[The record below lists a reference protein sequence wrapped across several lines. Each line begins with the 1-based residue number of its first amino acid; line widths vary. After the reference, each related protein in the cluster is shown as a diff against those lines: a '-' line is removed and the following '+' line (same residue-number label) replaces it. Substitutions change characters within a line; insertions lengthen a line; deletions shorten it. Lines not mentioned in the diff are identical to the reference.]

1 MPPAVKNPPEPL
13 TGLRCLLDG
22 ATSPY
27 PLNRDFIS
35 GCAPCRRLFFLMLAL
50 SFLGFF
56 FFDTQQIRGVCLV
69 DSQLTHFVL
78 GLTVFGVGGFFI
90 GQQGIEFLL

>member
-35 GCAPCRRLFFLMLAL
+35 GCAPCRRLFFFTLTLP
-50 SFLGFF
+50 FLGFF
-56 FFDTQQIRGVCLV
+56 FFDTQQIRGVCFV
-69 DSQLTHFVL
+69 DSQLAHFVL
-78 GLTVFGVGGFFI
+78 SLAVLCVGGFFV
-90 GQQGIEFLL
+90 GQQCIEFLL